1 MAKKPAEPKVRT
13 RLVPA
18 QVAKALAEGGAGIDS
33 GLLLKSLIDCW
44 GGPVRFSRDIHQE
57 FQDAKP
63 GSLTRQRI
71 LEMMT
76 RLTVQVTNQEI
87 AKPKAVSDLT
97 DAELVE
103 AAQTIMEKL
112 ANGTSQRPPG
122 TPQA

>member
-1 MAKKPAEPKVRT
+1 MAKKPAESKVRS

-87 AKPKAVSDLT
+87 ARPRPVSDMT
-97 DAELVE
+97 DAELV
-103 AAQTIMEKL
+103 AAASQIMEML
-112 ANGTSQRPPG
+112 GDGTKQPAGP
-122 TPQA
+122 A